1 MTGEGQSELV
11 ARLRSGDETALTEL
25 YDATARRAFGLAY
38 RVLGDGAASEDVL
51 QAAYLR
57 LWEQA
62 EQLDE
67 ARGSVEGLLMTIVHR
82 RAVDA
87 ARARARDRGR
97 TDSLEG
103 RATPVDPPDDQ
114 PDAAQRVVQS
124 EDAAAVQAALD
135 ELPEPQ
141 RRAITLAYFDG
152 LTYPEVADR
161 EGVAL
166 GTIKSRMRLAMD
178 RLRVR
183 FGTAAR

>member
-1 MTGEGQSELV
+1 MTGEGQSDLV

-25 YDATARRAFGLAY
+25 YDATVRRAFGLAY
-38 RVLGDGAASEDVL
+38 RVLGDGAAAEDVL

-97 TDSLEG
+97 TDSLEA
-103 RATPVDPPDDQ
+103 RATPVDPPDD
-114 PDAAQRVVQS
+114 
-124 EDAAAVQAALD
+124 
-135 ELPEPQ
+135 
-141 RRAITLAYFDG
+141 
-152 LTYPEVADR
+152 
-161 EGVAL
+161 
-166 GTIKSRMRLAMD
+166 
-178 RLRVR
+178 
-183 FGTAAR
+183 